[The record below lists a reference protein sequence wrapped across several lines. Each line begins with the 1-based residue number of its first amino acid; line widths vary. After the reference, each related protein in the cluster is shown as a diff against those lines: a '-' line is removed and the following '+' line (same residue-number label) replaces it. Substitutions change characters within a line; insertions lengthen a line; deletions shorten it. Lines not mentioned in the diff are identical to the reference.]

1 MTSRF
6 RTWTV
11 LAAVLALALAACS
24 TDAEVGADTTVPGAD
39 ATVPSADTTAPTDE
53 GDTTETTEATESTD
67 PTDNEWF
74 DQELFDKQE
83 AERGVAPE
91 GPADQPWLQHINAEM
106 VDTSEYASDG
116 PKKLCFA
123 NASIS
128 NPWRQTG
135 WITMNQQL
143 DVLIDEGVFSE
154 METRDA
160 QDSDDTQIADID
172 YFINEGNCDAF
183 IISPNSTAAMT
194 PAVERACDTGKPVIV
209 FDRGVQT
216 DCPVT
221 FIHPIGGF
229 AWGIDTAEFLIE
241 HLEPGSRVVAL
252 RILPGV
258 DVLEQRWAAA
268 KVLFDEAGI
277 EATDH
282 FTGADPV
289 EIKNIISNEL
299 AAGEVHGIWMDAGDG
314 AVAALEAFEDA
325 GLDYPVITGE
335 DELSFLRKWDETG
348 VTALAP
354 VYSNFQW
361 RTPLLAAQ
369 MIFNGEEVPA
379 EWVLP
384 QEPITEDE
392 LADYLE
398 ANEGMPDGHYA
409 KFGGEDLPGYPDVWQ
424 QRIIP

>member
-1 MTSRF
+1 MRR
-6 RTWTV
+6 RTKV
-11 LAAVLALALAACS
+11 AAVTGAAALLLLTAC
-24 TDAEVGADTTVPGAD
+24 T
-39 ATVPSADTTAPTDE
+39 
-53 GDTTETTEATESTD
+53 TD
-67 PTDNEWF
+67 PTVTPPSESSPAATSEPAPEPEDSDEPGGEAPANEWF
-74 DQELFDKQE
+74 DQALYDAQY
-83 AERGVAPE
+83 AQRSVTPE
-91 GPADQPWLQHINAEM
+91 GPADQPYLQHIDAEM
-106 VDTSEYASDG
+106 VDTSQYASEG
-116 PKKLCFA
+116 AKKVCFA

-143 DVLIDEGVFSE
+143 KVLQEAGVISE

-160 QDSDDTQIADID
+160 QDNDDTQIADID
-172 YFINEGNCDAF
+172 YFIAEGGCDVF

-194 PAVERACDTGKPVIV
+194 PAVERACETGKPVIV

-241 HLEPGSRVVAL
+241 HLEPGSKVVAL

-268 KVLFDEAGI
+268 EKLFAEAGI
-277 EATDH
+277 EAEDH

-289 EIKNIISNEL
+289 KIKSIISDAL
-299 AAGEVHGIWMDAGDG
+299 ARGEVHGIWMDAGDG

-325 GLDYPVITGE
+325 GVDYPVITGE
-335 DELSFLRKWDETG
+335 DELSFLRKWKETG

-361 RTPLLAAQ
+361 RTPLLAVQ
-369 MIFNGEEVPA
+369 KIFAGEEVPS

-384 QEPITEDE
+384 QVPITVDE
-392 LADYLE
+392 LDDYL
-398 ANEGMPDGHYA
+398 ARNEGMPDGHYA
-409 KFGGEDLPGYPDVWQ
+409 KFGGEDLPGYPEVWQ
-424 QRIIP
+424 ERVMP